1 MKKARAR
8 TSTGQSILIVSL
20 LLVGCAAGARR
31 SEPPNMGAVETPAR
45 RTEPASPAVDADQT
59 PSAPPTVIDVEHPPP
74 QTDPTPSAPAAAQPG
89 DDAIRDRAFAH
100 YRVKVWAWLNVRL
113 ASALRSARVPCV
125 AERRLAFQVSLKIAP
140 DLRITEAHALSASG
154 HEAFDRAV
162 HGLLPRLVGERIP
175 APPPRFP
182 EIAPTTLDHTF
193 VNDQLLC

>member
-8 TSTGQSILIVSL
+8 TSTGQSILVVSL

-125 AERRLAFQVSLKIAP
+125 AERRLAFQVSLKS
-140 DLRITEAHALSASG
+140 RRTSA
-154 HEAFDRAV
+154 
-162 HGLLPRLVGERIP
+162 LPRLTHYRRAGTRRSIEPSTACYRGLL
-175 APPPRFP
+175 ASAFRRPRRVFRRSLQP
-182 EIAPTTLDHTF
+182 RSII
-193 VNDQLLC
+193 LL